1 MLQELETRKEGNSY
15 IDQKKGGANHIYFDK
30 KKMGAIHLSGR
41 AEKGGCFGPHTR
53 TIPL

>member
-15 IDQKKGGANHIYFDK
+15 IDQKRGRAIHIYFD

-41 AEKGGCFGPHTR
+41 AEKGGYFGPHTR